1 MYVWSHFEST
11 WAQISVVI
19 VRAASLEARL
29 RQCSV
34 LSLCSNVV
42 SLSMMQI
49 QNNIL
54 IVYCILSLFSHFFV
68 KSWLG
73 TCFLFLPLQKLAIW
87 LLGYEALDKFF
98 FAEAGITI
106 EIHPADDR
114 HHVFVA
120 GQASMLPQE
129 RLEVL
134 LIDEAITP
142 VINLGKSSVI
152 VKLFAALNRLF
163 LLFHH
168 PIEGDLLLK
177 EAGKLGFNS
186 WT

>member
-1 MYVWSHFEST
+1 
-11 WAQISVVI
+11 
-19 VRAASLEARL
+19 
-29 RQCSV
+29 
-34 LSLCSNVV
+34 
-42 SLSMMQI
+42 
-49 QNNIL
+49 
-54 IVYCILSLFSHFFV
+54 
-68 KSWLG
+68 
-73 TCFLFLPLQKLAIW
+73 LPLQKLAIW